1 MIPAHGEVGDESM
14 RMSGS
19 CGTMQRGRP
28 SIRTKT
34 RMMDDEAKKRRNT
47 VGKGMDGA
55 HTDCGLVVHAKL
67 GGNIH

>member
-1 MIPAHGEVGDESM
+1 
-14 RMSGS
+14 
-19 CGTMQRGRP
+19 
-28 SIRTKT
+28 
-34 RMMDDEAKKRRNT
+34 MMDDEAKKRRNT